1 MLGKSGGLALGLAIL
16 FTVSSCARNVVQDS
30 KSGEDSKE
38 KGAKPMTLDNGE
50 AKAHGIVTYPGGDRV
65 DWKMVELPSRG
76 TMDIKL
82 QWQPPRPGLQL
93 SFDVFDEWNA
103 PIVQSMDCSLHV
115 GATFNVPANRA
126 GADTASTRTRPAPS
140 SASTLAAVTAATSA
154 LPATTSATASSAV
167 SNT

>member
-16 FTVSSCARNVVQDS
+16 FTVSSCARIVVQDS
-30 KSGEDSKE
+30 KSGEDAKE

-76 TMDIKL
+76 QMDIKL

-93 SFDVFDEWNA
+93 SFDVFDEWNT
-103 PIVQSMDCSLHV
+103 PIVQSKKQKGSKKSHSRV
-115 GATFNVPANRA
+115 RTATV
-126 GADTASTRTRPAPS
+126 DD
-140 SASTLAAVTAATSA
+140 A
-154 LPATTSATASSAV
+154 LKGKYFIRIF
-167 SNT
+167 